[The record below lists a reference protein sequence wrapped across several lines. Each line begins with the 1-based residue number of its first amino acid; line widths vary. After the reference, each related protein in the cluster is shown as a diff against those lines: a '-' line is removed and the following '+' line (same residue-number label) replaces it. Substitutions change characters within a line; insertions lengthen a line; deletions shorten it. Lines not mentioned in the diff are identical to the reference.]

1 MTKEGWDATW
11 APLDPLKGHG
21 GRVALLGIR
30 GYDLA
35 MGVVNENDVGIYDDA
50 IIRRI
55 GCELTVWRA
64 STDPGVF
71 YIKSPLNPKGCASLR
86 PGLWTYALGDHRG
99 HPALVQEEAVAV
111 DRLNRSGRS
120 TGVDRGFFGL
130 NIHSGG
136 AQEDEVGRYSAGCQV
151 LWCPEGSWG
160 ETWLRFYAPLAAAM
174 REAKQA
180 RVAYLLVD
188 RVMAVAV

>member
-1 MTKEGWDATW
+1 MTREGWDASWNGRDT
-11 APLDPLKGHG
+11 
-21 GRVALLGIR
+21 GRVAIMGVR
-30 GYDLA
+30 GYRLG
-35 MGVVNENDVGIYDDA
+35 MGVSNENDVGIYDDA
-50 IIRRI
+50 FILRI
-55 GCELTVWRA
+55 GEKLSIWWA

-71 YIKSPLNPKGCASLR
+71 YIKTPMNPLGCASLR
-86 PGLWTYALGDHRG
+86 PGLWQYQLGDHRG
-99 HPALVQEEAVAV
+99 HAALVQAEAVEV
-111 DRLNRSGRS
+111 DRLNASGRA
-120 TGVDRGFFGL
+120 VARDQGFFGL

-136 AQEDEVGRYSAGCQV
+136 AQEDVGHFSAGCQV